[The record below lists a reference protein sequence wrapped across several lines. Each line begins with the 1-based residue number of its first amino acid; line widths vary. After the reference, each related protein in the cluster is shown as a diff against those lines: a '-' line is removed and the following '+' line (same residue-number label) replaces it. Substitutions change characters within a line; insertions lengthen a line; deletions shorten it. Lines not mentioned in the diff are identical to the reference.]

1 MRKFVCYILLLSLTR
16 VSFTHQFAGEVTEYE
31 IKAAFLYNFGKFIE
45 WPDDHKPNADEPFII
60 GILGQDPFGR
70 ILDRLA
76 ARNRLKDHKIELKR
90 FKKTSD
96 VRFCHILFISQSK
109 QERLSDILE
118 KVRTECTVT
127 VSEID
132 DFVEKGGIIRLLT
145 TPENKVRFEIN
156 NSAALDVG
164 LKISS
169 RLLRLAENLKIGP
182 TNGQPQ

>member
-1 MRKFVCYILLLSLTR
+1 MRKVICYILLLSLAR
-16 VSFTHQFAGEVTEYE
+16 VSFTYQFAGEVTEYE
-31 IKAAFLYNFGKFIE
+31 IKAAFLYNFGKFVE
-45 WPDDHKPNADEPFII
+45 WRDDDKPQPNEPFII

-76 ARNRLKDHKIELKR
+76 ARKQLKEHRIELKR
-90 FKKTSD
+90 FKKISE
-96 VRFCHILFISQSK
+96 VRFCHILFISRSEQA
-109 QERLSDILE
+109 RLSEVIK
-118 KVRTECTVT
+118 KVKNDCTLT

-132 DFVEKGGIIRLLT
+132 NFIEEGGIIRLLT

-156 NSAALDVG
+156 NSAASDVG

-169 RLLRLAENLKIGP
+169 RLLRLAVNLKIGP